1 MSRASA
7 FNKPYFQLENSMKTY
22 INYVFAALLAC
33 VLVPFGAVANA
44 GQVPA
49 EITAKAKT
57 GIVAPF
63 GYPSNGAP
71 ERVITVMPGKPRPIH
86 VERLETVR
94 IVDGPRSVT
103 WTFDTLGM
111 PNIPLAD
118 ILPNATKVMI
128 YVKENSMYAN

>member
-1 MSRASA
+1 MRTRAIRSQA
-7 FNKPYFQLENSMKTY
+7 NS
-22 INYVFAALLAC
+22 
-33 VLVPFGAVANA
+33 
-44 GQVPA
+44 GQV
-49 EITAKAKT
+49 TAKIATKAKT
-57 GIVAPF
+57 GMDVPF
-63 GYPSNGAP
+63 GYPSNGVP
-71 ERVITVMPGKPRPIH
+71 ERVITVMPGKPRSIH

-111 PNIPLAD
+111 PNFPLAD

>member
-1 MSRASA
+1 M
-7 FNKPYFQLENSMKTY
+7 NTY
-22 INYVFAALLAC
+22 INTVFAALLAC
-33 VLVPFGAVANA
+33 VLMPLGAQANT

-49 EITAKAKT
+49 EIATKAKT
-57 GIVAPF
+57 GMDAPF

-71 ERVITVMPGKPRPIH
+71 ERVITVMPGKPRSIH
-86 VERLETVR
+86 VDRLETVR

-111 PNIPLAD
+111 PNFPLAA

>member
-1 MSRASA
+1 
-7 FNKPYFQLENSMKTY
+7 MKTH
-22 INYVFAALLAC
+22 INTVFAALLAC
-33 VLVPFGAVANA
+33 VLVPLGAQANS
-44 GQVPA
+44 GQVTA
-49 EITAKAKT
+49 EIATKAKT
-57 GIVAPF
+57 GMDVPF

-71 ERVITVMPGKPRPIH
+71 ERVITVMPGKPRSIH